1 MKSGLDSRIVT
12 AIVTTLLFWAS
23 AFAAIKEGLVGYGPG
38 ELALL
43 RIGTAAAT
51 LGVYAAVTR
60 IRLPEARDL
69 PVIGIASF
77 LGIAMYHAALNYG
90 ELTVSAGAASLIIAA
105 APVFTALLAA
115 AFLGERLK
123 PIGWVGIAVSF
134 AGVALITLGEGGGLA
149 IEPGAL
155 LIGLSAFGTSVY
167 MVLTKPL
174 LARYRPIEVTTY
186 VIWAGTIPL
195 LFWAPGLVR
204 QLTTAPLASTL
215 SVLYLGVFPAALAYL
230 TWAYALS
237 RMPASSLMP
246 FLYLSPV
253 LAIFVAWVWLAEVP
267 GPLSLIGGAIAIAGV
282 ALVGSRGKREP
293 IPLD

>member
-1 MKSGLDSRIVT
+1 MRSAFDSRIVA

-43 RIGTAAAT
+43 RIGTAAVT
-51 LGVYAAVTR
+51 LGIYAAITR
-60 IRLPEARDL
+60 IRLPEVRDL

-90 ELTVSAGAASLIIAA
+90 EQTVSAGAASLIIAA

-123 PIGWVGIAVSF
+123 PIGWLGIAVSF
-134 AGVALITLGEGGGLA
+134 AGVALITLGEGDGLT

-155 LIGLSAFGTSVY
+155 LIGLSAIGTSVY

-174 LARYRPIEVTTY
+174 LARYRAIEVTTY
-186 VIWAGTIPL
+186 VIWAGTVPL

-204 QLTTAPLASTL
+204 QLPAAPLASTL
-215 SVLYLGVFPAALAYL
+215 SVIYLGVFPAALAYL

-246 FLYLSPV
+246 FLYVSPV

-267 GPLSLIGGAIAIAGV
+267 GPLSLIGGAIAVAGV
-282 ALVGSRGKREP
+282 ALVGSRGKRQP